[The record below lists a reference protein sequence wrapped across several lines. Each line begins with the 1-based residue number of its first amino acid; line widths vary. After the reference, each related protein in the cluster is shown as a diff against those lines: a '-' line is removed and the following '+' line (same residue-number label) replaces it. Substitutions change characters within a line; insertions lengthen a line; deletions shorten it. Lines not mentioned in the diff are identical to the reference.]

1 MEKSTRAIRLRR
13 RIEVRYGPRSPEHTG
28 YSGNISRS
36 GVMIRAVR
44 IYGPGTPLMLELMFP
59 GKKIV
64 ARGVVTWA
72 RQGSILLLP
81 SGRIGMGLKFVA
93 PPAELLALLAA
104 GGSV

>member
-1 MEKSTRAIRLRR
+1 MDKITRFRRLRR

-36 GVMIRAVR
+36 GIMIRAVR
-44 IYGPGTPLMLELMFP
+44 VYGPGTPLMLELMFP
-59 GKKIV
+59 EKKIV

-72 RQGSILLLP
+72 REGSILLLP
-81 SGRIGMGLKFVA
+81 SGRVGMGLKFVA
-93 PPAELLALLAA
+93 PPAELLELLTD